1 MESGKVHM
9 VNRSTELLAIVAV
22 FMFIALHIWL
32 FVSSLRRESEIFWIF
47 SFYILLCLY
56 YLIMMAWYFIKY
68 KPWKPVEF
76 EVLPDSFR
84 VGPNQITASEIQFI
98 IVRGYFNPCIG
109 LQLFNKKRTPM
120 YMRIKFQDQKQED
133 MIMKEIKAMAERHQ
147 IPVKRGNFRY

>member
-9 VNRSTELLAIVAV
+9 VHRPKDTSGVIFVLILLALQTQV
-22 FMFIALHIWL
+22 

-68 KPWKPVEF
+68 KPWKPVAF
-76 EVLPDSFR
+76 EVLPDSYR
-84 VGPNQITASEIQFI
+84 VGPHQFTATEIQFI
-98 IVRGYFNPCIG
+98 IVRGYFNPCVG

-133 MIMKEIKAMAERHQ
+133 MIMKEIKSMAERHQ
-147 IPVKRGNFRY
+147 IPVKWGNFRY

>member
-76 EVLPDSFR
+76 EVLPDSYR